1 MSLGIYC
8 YIDKKDNKI
17 VYVGKDSYIHQNKR
31 HKEHHHPSRYK
42 EQVINTVLQNN
53 PNRYTYQVLAFDVKD
68 QETLNKIETMHITHL
83 KPRFNFTDGG
93 EGISGFKH
101 SKETIQKIS
110 DAQKGERNSMYG
122 VRLTG
127 ERNGNY
133 GKTYSL
139 KEKVNI
145 SKYQNTSG
153 YFRVTKETNKSC
165 KTGFIWR
172 YVFSENGHRKS
183 FTSVK
188 LDDLKN
194 KVESYGLPWINI
206 EKEEKRK
213 YDITNLEGNSSSYKT
228 Q

>member
-1 MSLGIYC
+1 MLGIYGYYDIEREEFV
-8 YIDKKDNKI
+8 YI
-17 VYVGKDSYIHQNKR
+17 GKDSHIDRKTRHYAHRSPSHFNKQ
-31 HKEHHHPSRYK
+31 HFNK
-42 EQVINTVLQNN
+42 VLQNN
-53 PNRYTYQVLAFDVKD
+53 PTRYIYQVLVNDV
-68 QETLNKIETMHITHL
+68 ECEERLNALEIMYISNL
-83 KPRFNFTDGG
+83 KPLFNFTEGG

-213 YDITNLEGNSSSYKT
+213 YDITKLEGNSSSYKT